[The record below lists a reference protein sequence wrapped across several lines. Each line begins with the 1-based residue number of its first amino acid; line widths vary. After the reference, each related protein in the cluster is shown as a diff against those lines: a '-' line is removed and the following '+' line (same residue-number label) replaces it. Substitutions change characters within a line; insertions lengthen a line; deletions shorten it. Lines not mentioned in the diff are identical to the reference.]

1 MTEPGARDAAT
12 NDVQDELLRLANQ
25 RLQVMLSQPDAAT
38 TTTLDNVMRRLFDRD
53 DRELLTVSA
62 FGSAL

>member
-1 MTEPGARDAAT
+1 MYEPGADAVT

-25 RLQVMLSQPDAAT
+25 RLQVMMSQPDAAT
-38 TTTLDNVMRRLFDRD
+38 TTTLDNVMKRLLDPD
-53 DRELLTVSA
+53 KRELLTVSA